1 MKYQVNLLSER
12 HQSPIDRITY
22 FSLHYLRY
30 ILVIT
35 QFVTICVFFY
45 RFKVDQ
51 DIVDTRDLL
60 MQKRA
65 IVEATSTLLEKVEEF
80 DGKIKNIKALY
91 AKQDGLQ
98 QLYSYYFQNLPGDIN
113 INSLTIAQDTITSEG
128 SAVNI
133 ESVRAFYDKLQIDK
147 KFKSV
152 SLKNVTKTEEGYDFT
167 LELTKFIPSN
177 GPQKDS

>member
-60 MQKRA
+60 MQKKA
-65 IVEATSTLLEKVEEF
+65 IVEATTTLLEKVKEL

-91 AKQDGLQ
+91 TKQDALQ
-98 QLYSYYFQNLPGDIN
+98 QLYSYYFQSLPGDVN
-113 INSLTIAQDTITSEG
+113 IVSLTIASDGIHSEG
-128 SAVNI
+128 SAANI
-133 ESVRAFYDKLQIDK
+133 ETVRAFYDKLQSDK

-152 SLKNVTKTEEGYDFT
+152 SLKNISKTEEGYEFS
-167 LELTKFIPSN
+167 LELTQFIPSN

>member
-60 MQKRA
+60 MQKQA
-65 IVEATSTLLEKVEEF
+65 IVEATSTLLEKVKEL

-91 AKQDGLQ
+91 TKQDSFQ
-98 QLYSYYFQNLPGDIN
+98 QLYSYFFQNLPTEISIN
-113 INSLTIAQDTITSEG
+113 TVTVAEDGIKSEG
-128 SAVNI
+128 SVANI
-133 ESVRAFYDKLQIDK
+133 ETVRVFYDKLQSDK

-152 SLKNVTKTEEGYDFT
+152 ALKNVTKTETGYNFS
-167 LELTKFIPSN
+167 LELTEFIPIN

>member
-1 MKYQVNLLSER
+1 MKYQVNLLSEKNK
-12 HQSPIDRITY
+12 SPIDRITY

-60 MQKRA
+60 MQKKA
-65 IVEATSTLLEKVEEF
+65 IVDATSTLLEKVEEL
-80 DGKIKNIKALY
+80 DGKIKNIKGLY
-91 AKQDGLQ
+91 SQQDAMQ
-98 QLYSYYFQNLPGDIN
+98 ELYSYFLQNLPADLE
-113 INSLTIAQDTITSEG
+113 INSLTIATDGIESEG
-128 SAVNI
+128 SALNI
-133 ESVRAFYDKLQIDK
+133 ESVRGFYDKLQADK

-152 SLKNVTKTEEGYDFT
+152 SLKNVTKTETGYDFT
-167 LELTKFIPSN
+167 LELTEFIPTN

>member
-1 MKYQVNLLSER
+1 MKYQLNLLSER

-60 MQKRA
+60 MQKKA
-65 IVEATSTLLEKVEEF
+65 IVEATSTLLENVKEL
-80 DGKIKNIKALY
+80 DGKIKNIKGLY
-91 AKQDGLQ
+91 AKQDALQ
-98 QLYSYYFQNLPGDIN
+98 QLYTYFFQNLPVDIS
-113 INSLTIAQDTITSEG
+113 INSLDLGTEGIKSEG
-128 SAVNI
+128 SVVNI
-133 ESVRAFYDKLQIDK
+133 ETVRALYDKLQADK
-147 KFKSV
+147 RFKSV
-152 SLKNVTKTEEGYDFT
+152 SLKNVTKTENGYDFT
-167 LELTKFIPSN
+167 LELTEFIPSN
-177 GPQKDS
+177 GPQKNS